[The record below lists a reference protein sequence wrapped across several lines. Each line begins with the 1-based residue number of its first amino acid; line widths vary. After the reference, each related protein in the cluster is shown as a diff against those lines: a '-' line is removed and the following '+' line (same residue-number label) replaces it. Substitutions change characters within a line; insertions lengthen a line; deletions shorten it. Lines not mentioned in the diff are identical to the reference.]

1 MSPTTIE
8 SHLGFI
14 VLVDISGYTR
24 FIMDHKRFGIKALE
38 QRNKRVTQEH
48 AEAIISILL
57 EAVIDHLDDIL
68 VVNKLEGD
76 AALFYAVCDDP
87 ARLAPQLVDRLQ
99 QAFAAFNQEL
109 ERLKACDGCLCQ
121 ACCERGDLRI
131 KIIAHA
137 GEFMIKPVS
146 RFEEL
151 AGEAVIFAH
160 RLLKNTIPS
169 SEYLALT
176 PAMHSL
182 LPQTAN
188 FEPHQQKVDDFGS
201 VKLKVFYPQKPQVEA
216 RRLPLPWPWQAWAM
230 MRFFAKPR
238 SRQLLEMSRRALH
251 HRLSPEL
258 ESSASQG
265 LGRS

>member
-1 MSPTTIE
+1 MPPSTIQ
-8 SHLGFI
+8 SHVGFI

-57 EAVIDHLDDIL
+57 EAVIDHLDTIL

-76 AALFYAVCDDP
+76 AALFYALCDDP
-87 ARLAPQLVDRLQ
+87 AHLAPQLIERLR
-99 QAFAAFNQEL
+99 QAFNVFNNEL

-160 RLLKNTIPS
+160 RLLKNNIPS

-176 PAMHSL
+176 PAMSRL
-182 LPQTAN
+182 LSETDQ
-188 FEPHQQKVDDFGS
+188 FELHQQKVDDFGS
-201 VKLKVFYPQKPQVEA
+201 VKLRVFYPQKPQVKP
-216 RRLPLPWPWQAWAM
+216 RKLPLPWPWQTWSM
-230 MRFFAKPR
+230 VRFFAQPR
-238 SRQLLEMSRRALH
+238 SRQLLEASRRALNQG
-251 HRLSPEL
+251 LSPEL
-258 ESSASQG
+258 EPSTSEIVG
-265 LGRS
+265 NP

>member
-1 MSPTTIE
+1 MSPSTIE

-87 ARLAPQLVDRLQ
+87 ARIAPQLVDRLQ
-99 QAFAAFNQEL
+99 QAFDAFNHKL
-109 ERLKACDGCLCQ
+109 EGLKACDGCLCQ

-160 RLLKNTIPS
+160 RLLKNKIPS

-176 PAMHSL
+176 PAMHRL
-182 LPQTAN
+182 VPQAN
-188 FEPHQQKVDDFGS
+188 DFETHQQKVDDFGS
-201 VKLKVFYPQKPQVEA
+201 VKLKVFYPQKPKVEM
-216 RRLPLPWPWQAWAM
+216 RKLPLPWPWQTWTM
-230 MRFFAKPR
+230 IRFFAKPR
-238 SRQLLEMSRRALH
+238 SRQLLEASRRALH
-251 HRLSPEL
+251 QGWSGEL
-258 ESSASQG
+258 KPSTSESVSS
-265 LGRS
+265 S